1 MQEDVYQGD
10 GLNLYAYCSNNP
22 VVYYDPSGYK
32 KGSNSGCPPASN
44 NGGDGG
50 APEEN
55 ESGRNSID
63 TPINSGV
70 SKPRDV
76 ATPNSIY
83 EQMNPDGTVK
93 SRAFYDEN
101 GNQFS
106 RQDFDHRHFD
116 KKTKQYYQPHEH
128 NYSYNENGQPTGK
141 SDGPLPKGYSNKPTN

>member
-1 MQEDVYQGD
+1 M
-10 GLNLYAYCSNNP
+10 
-22 VVYYDPSGYK
+22 
-32 KGSNSGCPPASN
+32 
-44 NGGDGG
+44 
-50 APEEN
+50 
-55 ESGRNSID
+55 
-63 TPINSGV
+63 
-70 SKPRDV
+70 

-141 SDGPLPKGYSNKPTN
+141 SDGPLSKGYSNQCHLDKVFYDENSISYAVMH